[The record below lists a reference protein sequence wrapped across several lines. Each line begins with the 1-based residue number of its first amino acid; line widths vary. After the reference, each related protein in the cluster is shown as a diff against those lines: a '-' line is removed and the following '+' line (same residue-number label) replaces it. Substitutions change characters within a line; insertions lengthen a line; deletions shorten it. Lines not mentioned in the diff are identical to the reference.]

1 MHVKQEAN
9 AKTIEVEATP
19 ETAIKL
25 ARGMKAIATAA
36 KLYRKYNV
44 TSGQVPVFKPVEM
57 TISPPRQAE
66 RLAQTNVPIGQYAC
80 RRCRKPFIGKDRCQ
94 CKAVKGK

>member
-1 MHVKQEAN
+1 MT
-9 AKTIEVEATP
+9 TIEVQTTT

-36 KLYRKYNV
+36 KLYCKYNV
-44 TSGQVPVFKPVEM
+44 ASGQAPSFKALEM

-66 RLAQTNVPIGQYAC
+66 RLAKSRVQVGQYAC
-80 RRCRKPFIGKDRCQ
+80 GRCRKPFIGKDRCQ
-94 CKAVKGK
+94 CKAAKQYARTSL